1 MADEANRK
9 LRHDLRAPLERI
21 IGYAELLIEESG
33 ERGQPDL
40 VPDLRKI
47 RDSAHEVVRGV
58 EMLLDGSVPLGSPSA
73 SGSMVP
79 PASPSTSG
87 SVVPPASPSTS
98 GSMVPPAS
106 PSTSGSVGP
115 PSLYAP
121 DLEARPSA
129 PELELELWGELGPPR
144 QRDATVSLLVVDD
157 DARVR
162 EGLAERLERKGF
174 RVSTAAG
181 GWAALAL
188 LEEQRVDIVL
198 LDVAMP
204 ELGGLEVLELVR
216 KRHSAA
222 DLPVIMAT
230 SRRDTADVVEALR
243 LGANDY
249 ITKPVDFPVVL
260 ARLRLQLA
268 LKHAN
273 DRVRALAAELAARSR
288 FVRSAFGRYVSDE
301 VVDAVLASPEGLE
314 LGGEMRRVSMLMA
327 DLRGFTAVV
336 ASLDPAG
343 VVRLLNNY
351 LGTMADVISDHG
363 GTVDEFVGDGI
374 LAVFGAPLLRHDD
387 AERALACAV
396 AMQRAMLH
404 VNAYNLEHGLPAVE
418 MGVAVNTG
426 DVVVGNIGSHK
437 RTKYGVVGAA
447 VNLTSRIES
456 LTVGGQ
462 VLTSDATLAAVGG
475 IARIGMR
482 RTVRVK
488 GATGPLDVHEVLG
501 IGGRFGLEVPQRE
514 PEVRALARTLAVRFA
529 LLHGKEIEPAAHEG
543 ALVALST
550 EGATIETDRTVG
562 ELANLHIEL
571 AEGGAEAELY
581 AKVTAAHAGSLTV
594 RFTSVSSLAR
604 RILAEAHAR
613 AERREIG

>member
-21 IGYAELLIEESG
+21 IGYAELLIEESA

-58 EMLLDGSVPLGSPSA
+58 EMLLDGSVPLGSPS
-73 SGSMVP
+73 
-79 PASPSTSG
+79 
-87 SVVPPASPSTS
+87 TS

-106 PSTSGSVGP
+106 PSASGSVGPPASPSASGSVGP
-115 PSLYAP
+115 PSLYPP

-144 QRDATVSLLVVDD
+144 LRDTTVSLLVVDD

-162 EGLAERLERKGF
+162 DGLAERLERKGF
-174 RVSTAAG
+174 RVVTAAG
-181 GWAALAL
+181 GWAALAF
-188 LEEQRVDIVL
+188 LEEQRFDIVL

-222 DLPVIMAT
+222 ELPVIMAT
-230 SRRDTADVVEALR
+230 ARRDTADVVEALR

-396 AMQRAMLH
+396 AMQRAMQR

-475 IARIGMR
+475 IARIGTR

-501 IGGRFGLEVPQRE
+501 IGGRFGLEVPQSE

-529 LLHGKEIEPAAHEG
+529 LLHGKEIDPAAHDG
-543 ALVALST
+543 ALVALSA

-571 AEGGAEAELY
+571 AEGGAEAEIY
-581 AKVTAAHAGSLTV
+581 AKVTAVRAGSLTV

-604 RILAEAHAR
+604 RILGEAHAR